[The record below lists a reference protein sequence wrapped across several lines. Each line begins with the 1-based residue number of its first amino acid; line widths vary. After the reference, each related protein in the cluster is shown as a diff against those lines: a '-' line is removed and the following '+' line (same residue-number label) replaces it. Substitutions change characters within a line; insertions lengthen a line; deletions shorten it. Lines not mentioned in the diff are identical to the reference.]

1 MMDAKQVIEH
11 LKLEPLTVEGGYFK
25 ETYRSAEIL
34 AGRERCIGTSIY
46 YLLKTGELSRWHRVK
61 SDEIWMYH
69 LGAPAIQLLLFADG
83 SWEKR
88 VIGGDLAA
96 GHVPQSII
104 PAGTWQA
111 AILDPGATVNWGLF
125 GAVVFPGFEYAD
137 FEEGTGKELMRLY
150 PEAAKAMTELGLD

>member
-1 MMDAKQVIEH
+1 MNAKQVIEH

-25 ETYRSAEIL
+25 ETYRSTEIL
-34 AGRERCIGTSIY
+34 AQRERCIGTSIY

-61 SDEIWMYH
+61 SDEIWIYH
-69 LGAPAIQLLLFADG
+69 LGASAIQLLLFADG

-88 VIGGDLAA
+88 IIGGNLTA

-111 AILDPGATVNWGLF
+111 AVLYPGATESWGLF

-137 FEEGTGKELMRLY
+137 FEEGTGRELMRLY
-150 PEAAKAMTELGLD
+150 PGAAADMIELGLD